1 MAEDLK
7 FVWNK
12 QKGVFENRVSGEPI
26 PKEEPIL
33 ILRARDNHSVSVLR
47 FYRKL
52 VQDFHHFQ
60 ALSDRINEFEAY
72 RTVYPERMKE
82 PGITHDIVLNDDVV
96 KEISTKKR
104 SYFRTWAILTGLTWL
119 GILSYLIIKYV

>member
-1 MAEDLK
+1 MAEDRK
-7 FVWNK
+7 FFWDK
-12 QKGVFENRVSGEPI
+12 HSGVFRNRVSGEPI

-33 ILRARDNHSVSVLR
+33 ILRARDHHSISVLR

-60 ALSDRINEFEAY
+60 ALSDRINEFESY
-72 RTVYPERMKE
+72 RALYPERMKE
-82 PGITHDIVLNDDVV
+82 PGITHNIILNNDVV
-96 KEISTKKR
+96 KEINTKKR
-104 SYFRTWAILTGLTWL
+104 SYFGTWAILTVLTWL